1 MLDSSLILQSLDYLG
16 TFAFGLSGAMV
27 AVRKK
32 MDIFGV
38 VVLATVTAIGGG
50 TIRDLLLG
58 RTPNFW
64 MEDPTYLY
72 LAVAAGLVIFVAFRT
87 LERGEKALIVFDA
100 IGLGV
105 FTVIGALFAI
115 QAQVGGVATVVLAT
129 LTGVGGGILRDLLA
143 REVPIVL
150 REEVYASASI
160 LGATAFWFTVKAG
173 LAPEIAAP
181 IAAALVIAIRLV
193 SRRFHWQLPRP
204 THNEP
209 GLGGSQN

>member
-1 MLDSSLILQSLDYLG
+1 MFDSSIILQALDYLG

-50 TIRDLLLG
+50 TVRDLLLA
-58 RTPNFW
+58 RAPNFW
-64 MEDPTYLY
+64 IEDPTYL
-72 LAVAAGLVIFVAFRT
+72 LMALGAGLIAF
-87 LERGEKALIVFDA
+87 LAYHAVQRGASALIVFDA

-105 FTVIGALFAI
+105 FTVIGAWLAME
-115 QAQVGGVATVVLAT
+115 AELCGVATVVLAT
-129 LTGVGGGILRDLLA
+129 LTGVGGGIMRDVLA

-160 LGATAFWFTVKAG
+160 VAATVFWFGMKGGMSA
-173 LAPEIAAP
+173 EMAAP
-181 IAAALVIAIRLV
+181 MAAALVIAIRLV
-193 SRRFHWQLPRP
+193 SRKFHWHLPRF
-204 THNEP
+204 TQ
-209 GLGGSQN
+209 SDAA

>member
-1 MLDSSLILQSLDYLG
+1 MLDSSVVLQGLDYLG

-27 AVRKK
+27 AV
-32 MDIFGV
+32 DIFGV

-64 MEDPTYLY
+64 IEDPTYLY
-72 LAVAAGLVIFVAFRT
+72 LAVAAGLVIFLAFRAV
-87 LERGEKALIVFDA
+87 ERGEKALIVFDG
-100 IGLGV
+100 IGLGI
-105 FTVIGALFAI
+105 FTVIGALLAI

-129 LTGVGGGILRDLLA
+129 LTGVGGGILRDVLA

-160 LGATAFWFTVKAG
+160 LGATAFWFTMKGG
-173 LAPEIAAP
+173 LRPEIAAP

-193 SRRFHWQLPRP
+193 SRKFRWQLPRP
-204 THNEP
+204 THDEP
-209 GLGGSQN
+209 RPGGS